1 MRGGAK
7 RGGGFRINEE
17 IRIREGRL
25 IKEDGEMMGVVPT
38 EDAQQMAS
46 DAGLDLV
53 EVSPNADPPVC
64 KILDY
69 GKYKYEQQKQE
80 HETRKRQR
88 GGELKEVRFRPKTD
102 THDKQIKVDRAR
114 AFLEDGHRVQL
125 TMMFRGR
132 EMQHRNLGVEIL
144 TGVAKGLEDIA
155 KLERHLRS
163 EGRRMHLLLMP
174 KPGLQPSPKPKKPKK
189 PKEPKE
195 QKESDEL
202 KESMEPKE
210 SDELKESMEPKESD
224 EPKESMEPKGQDS
237 DAPKEDKT
245 PEGSEDAG
253 G

>member
-17 IRIREGRL
+17 IRIRQVRL
-25 IKEDGEMMGVVPT
+25 VKEDGEMLGVVPA
-38 EDAQQMAS
+38 EDAQQMARE
-46 DAGLDLV
+46 AGLDLV

-69 GKYKYEQQKQE
+69 GKYKYEQQKQD
-80 HETRKRQR
+80 HETRKRHR

-102 THDKQIKVDRAR
+102 THDKQIKIDRAR
-114 AFLEDGHRVQL
+114 AFLEDGHRVQF

-144 TGVAKGLEDIA
+144 TGIAKGLEDVA
-155 KLERHLRS
+155 KLERNLRS

-174 KPGLQPSPKPKKPKK
+174 KPGLQPSPKPKKSKESKK
-189 PKEPKE
+189 LKE
-195 QKESDEL
+195 QKEQ
-202 KESMEPKE
+202 KE

-253 G
+253 E